1 MNVLTFAEAIQKS
14 VIYKKRH
21 LLLGNGFSIA
31 CRPDIFLYGK
41 LFEQADFS
49 SLSPS
54 TKDVFRALSTTD
66 FERVIKTLRDT
77 AILAPV
83 YGFDSS
89 IAEQMRNDANTLKE
103 LLVQTIA
110 KSHPERPSD
119 ISDEEY
125 SACQEFLGHFA
136 TIYTFNYDLLL
147 YWTKMHGDLDG
158 KIISDDGFRSSQDDI
173 ESGDELDYVVWEPG
187 QSHSQDMW
195 FLHGALHVFDSGVE
209 IKQFT
214 WNRTGVR
221 LIEQIRSA
229 LSHDLFPLFV
239 AEGSSSEKLDRI
251 RHSDYLAKAYRSFQS
266 ISYCLFI
273 YGHSLAEND
282 EHYLKLIER
291 GKVKHLFVGLHGDPE
306 KENNKKIIRRA
317 ELMVAN
323 RPQSNPLKLE
333 FYDTTTAN
341 VWNS

>member
-1 MNVLTFAEAIQKS
+1 MNVLNFAEAINASKS
-14 VIYKKRH
+14 YNKRH

-31 CRPDIFLYGK
+31 CRPNIFIYGK

-49 SLSPS
+49 SLS
-54 TKDVFRALSTTD
+54 LSAKNAFTELNTTD

-77 AILAPV
+77 AILSPV
-83 YGFDSS
+83 YGVDPVV
-89 IAEQMRNDANTLKE
+89 ANKMRSDADALKE

-119 ISDEEY
+119 IKDEEY
-125 SACQEFLGHFA
+125 TACQKFLGHFS

-147 YWTKMHGDLDG
+147 YWTKMHPNTDG
-158 KIISDDGFRSSQDDI
+158 KITSDDGFRSSQDDL
-173 ESGDELDYVVWEPG
+173 ELGDKSDYVVWEPG
-187 QSHSQDMW
+187 HHKQNMW
-195 FLHGALHVFDSGVE
+195 FLHGALHIFDSGIE
-209 IKQFT
+209 IKKFT

-221 LIEQIRSA
+221 LIEQIREA
-229 LSHDLFPLFV
+229 LSRDLFPLFV

-251 RHSDYLAKAYRSFQS
+251 RHSDYLAKAYRSFQE
-266 ISYCLFI
+266 IGQCLFI

-306 KENNKKIIRRA
+306 KENNKRIIRRA
-317 ELMVAN
+317 ELMVTN
-323 RPQSNPLKLE
+323 RDQLPLKLD
-333 FYDTTTAN
+333 FYDTKSAT
-341 VWNS
+341 VWGS